1 MGSGKTTIGRE
12 LARMLDR
19 ELVDTDREVA
29 RRHGMS
35 IAAVF
40 ERYGEDRFRE
50 WEAEVALELAMLR
63 NLVVAT
69 GGGTL
74 MNDRVFKELN
84 VYGFTA
90 YLRCPF
96 ETLYARISQNG
107 KHRPLIESCGK
118 EGLRKLLAE
127 REPRYRQAHL
137 EVYANGFSPIS
148 IAKVIYH
155 AFKS

>member
-1 MGSGKTTIGRE
+1 
-12 LARMLDR
+12 
-19 ELVDTDREVA
+19 
-29 RRHGMS
+29 MS
-35 IAAVF
+35 VAAVF
-40 ERYGEDRFRE
+40 ERHGEDRFRE
-50 WEAEVALELAMLR
+50 WEAEIALELAMER

-74 MNDRVFKELN
+74 MNNRVFKELN

-90 YLRCPF
+90 YLRWPF
-96 ETLYARISQNG
+96 EKLYQRISLNG
-107 KHRPLIESCGK
+107 EHRPLVESYGK

-127 REPRYRQAHL
+127 REPRYCQAHL
-137 EVYANGFSPIS
+137 EVYANGYSPIS